1 MEVQVK
7 IRQLLQKWKNTFI
20 TTSLSRSAS
29 TADTSLSTSLPLVMT
44 LRVSDIWCASPI
56 VLTLLCESADNHS
69 SPEIIV
75 TAAHQLERSQVPDE
89 MSGIQLVQ
97 VGTDP

>member
-7 IRQLLQKWKNTFI
+7 IRQLLQKWKSLFI

-29 TADTSLSTSLPLVMT
+29 TADTSLSISLPLVMT
-44 LRVSDIWCASPI
+44 LRVSDIWCALLI
-56 VLTLLCESADNHS
+56 ALTLLCESADNHS

-75 TAAHQLERSQVPDE
+75 TAAQQLERSQVPDE